1 MIQLRPSEQFTIVR
15 QLDDPFDTTTYYV
28 RAVVRN
34 LSDDSVLETIN
45 LTDNGSQRFSKA
57 WSVVSDNT
65 GDGRWISIT
74 TTVYTNSGYTTKSES
89 YREQAETYL
98 VQERFNPFKHRNLLG
113 GGADVDYKR
122 IRKIFEE
129 ELKKLNIEQF
139 TKEMFQEIISPL
151 VRRVS
156 TISQEIKDASEA
168 TQSVAQ
174 EVKSIDFVAKMGEF
188 KKELGDLVMQIKVPE
203 PKEADLAPIAQ
214 RVDEIMGS
222 LREEIGRVEK
232 AHDTIIDLEKIGGS
246 MSAIADMSTT
256 LEQQLRDFIYAW
268 SASRGKEEA
277 KQKSFRELAGT
288 IY

>member
-98 VQERFNPFKHRNLLG
+98 VQERWNPFKHRNLFG

-122 IRKIFEE
+122 IRKIITE
-129 ELKKLNIEQF
+129 ELSNAHIEEF
-139 TKEMFQEIISPL
+139 
-151 VRRVS
+151 
-156 TISQEIKDASEA
+156 
-168 TQSVAQ
+168 
-174 EVKSIDFVAKMGEF
+174 AKMATTEF
-188 KKELGDLVMQIKVPE
+188 IRPLTKTLGDLTEQVENITELIQSMKDTMRDMNTGRYQVRDLDTKVQTLGGALARIERQLNGFVESFVTSKQPE
-203 PKEADLAPIAQ
+203 NKKSYREI
-214 RVDEIMGS
+214 VDS
-222 LREEIGRVEK
+222 L
-232 AHDTIIDLEKIGGS
+232 L
-246 MSAIADMSTT
+246 
-256 LEQQLRDFIYAW
+256 
-268 SASRGKEEA
+268 
-277 KQKSFRELAGT
+277 
-288 IY
+288 